1 MLNRTAKT
9 EREGRTRRAAGIEK
23 YNSNVD
29 RRTSQNGPLIFSA
42 FIAVVVFSCVFVGG
56 FALMGEFNVWWLL
69 GALVVAW
76 AATMCVHIAM
86 QWEKVV
92 IFRFGKFDRMAGPG
106 LYFTIPFIEQMAL
119 KADQRIMV
127 TGFGAEETLTS
138 DLVPI
143 NVDAVLFWMVWDA
156 KKACLEV
163 ENYYNSVSLAA
174 QTALRDAI
182 GRASVSEVAIRRNQL
197 DQELQEVIEERTS
210 VWGITVMSVEIRD
223 IVIPQELQEAMS
235 AEAQA
240 EREKNARMVLA
251 EVEKDISAMLVD
263 AANVYEENE
272 LAVRLRTMH
281 LLYES
286 VKNSGGTGR
295 KYILSYLFLYFLTFC
310 QTCVIMAVLGVP
322 YPLLIGFLTAVAD
335 VLPVLGPVFVLAP
348 VAVYQ
353 LLIGQ
358 YARALGIAIGWLVIT
373 FIRQV
378 VEPKLVASSV
388 GSGRADLGLVM
399 LPVDEPYRFESKTLI
414 SNVCSLVVSRHHPF
428 AKMSSVHI
436 RDLKDETILTYSETA
451 TLHDT
456 FIRMCGECGFVP
468 RISYKSLMT
477 RFCLKM
483 VGMQQ
488 CIAVLP
494 LPILQPDLCE
504 ELVTVPLEPV
514 IPWEIAI
521 IRRRE
526 GYRSF
531 AANQLF
537 SHICDHFASLDHQG
551 MNADLRATAISV

>member
-1 MLNRTAKT
+1 
-9 EREGRTRRAAGIEK
+9 
-23 YNSNVD
+23 
-29 RRTSQNGPLIFSA
+29 
-42 FIAVVVFSCVFVGG
+42 
-56 FALMGEFNVWWLL
+56 MGEFNVWWLL

-106 LYFTIPFIEQMAL
+106 LYFTIPFIEQTAL

-251 EVEKDISAMLVD
+251 EVEKDISSMLVD
-263 AANVYEENE
+263 AAHVYEENDVA
-272 LAVRLRTMH
+272 LRLRTMH

-286 VKNSGGTGR
+286 VKGSGGTV
-295 KYILSYLFLYFLTFC
+295 
-310 QTCVIMAVLGVP
+310 VIPSA
-322 YPLLIGFLTAVAD
+322 
-335 VLPVLGPVFVLAP
+335 
-348 VAVYQ
+348 
-353 LLIGQ
+353 
-358 YARALGIAIGWLVIT
+358 
-373 FIRQV
+373 
-378 VEPKLVASSV
+378 
-388 GSGRADLGLVM
+388 
-399 LPVDEPYRFESKTLI
+399 
-414 SNVCSLVVSRHHPF
+414 
-428 AKMSSVHI
+428 
-436 RDLKDETILTYSETA
+436 YSEGFSDAALNHMTDSLKTA
-451 TLHDT
+451 KGPGAH
-456 FIRMCGECGFVP
+456 
-468 RISYKSLMT
+468 
-477 RFCLKM
+477 
-483 VGMQQ
+483 
-488 CIAVLP
+488 
-494 LPILQPDLCE
+494 
-504 ELVTVPLEPV
+504 
-514 IPWEIAI
+514 
-521 IRRRE
+521 
-526 GYRSF
+526 
-531 AANQLF
+531 
-537 SHICDHFASLDHQG
+537 
-551 MNADLRATAISV
+551 